1 MAIALTQPRPEGR
14 SWAEWK
20 RRGLPRDGHTR
31 CRWKCR
37 CRLAP
42 VSYIN
47 LSVVLSVVTVG
58 GLSINMK
65 GERIPIT
72 DRQAYLEEL
81 VSIWDESGLDNTT
94 LALFGL
100 TELQQIEEV
109 QKQLTARGIAFI
121 TFVVFMEEDQDDQ
134 G

>member
-1 MAIALTQPRPEGR
+1 MR
-14 SWAEWK
+14 
-20 RRGLPRDGHTR
+20 
-31 CRWKCR
+31 
-37 CRLAP
+37 
-42 VSYIN
+42 
-47 LSVVLSVVTVG
+47 
-58 GLSINMK
+58 